1 MIGIRINVQDT
12 ATPALRR
19 LEAGI
24 QPARLAP
31 IIGRSARN
39 ATREHLFARDAQG
52 NKLGGRRTHYYG
64 QAARATNFTVEG
76 DMVVVSI
83 PQIGIRQRYYGGT
96 IKPKTAKYL
105 TIPVHPAAHGKRAR
119 EFGDLQFAIKPG
131 IGPCLVR
138 PGGMKATRTKVQQR
152 GRFRGEDSTSSVLS
166 TSYGADVVMYRLV
179 RSVTQQAD
187 PSVLPTSEAL
197 AAAIRPDLEA
207 HIARLT
213 ARASGPA

>member
-1 MIGIRINVQDT
+1 MVSLRLNITDT

-39 ATREHLFARDAQG
+39 AIRTHLFARDGQG
-52 NKLGGRRTHYYG
+52 NRLGGRRTHYYG
-64 QAARATNFTVEG
+64 TAGRATNFTLEG
-76 DMVVVSI
+76 DTVVVSI

-119 EFGDLQFAIKPG
+119 EFSDLEVVFGQG
-131 IGPCLVR
+131 GR
-138 PGGMKATRTKVQQR
+138 PIALARKAAGKRTL
-152 GRFRGEDSTSSVLS
+152 GEI
-166 TSYGADVVMYRLV
+166 YYRLV
-179 RSVTQQAD
+179 RSVTQAAD
-187 PSVLPTSEAL
+187 PTVLPTMDAL
-197 AAAIRPDLEA
+197 AAAIRPDLEQ
-207 HIARLT
+207 HITRLT
-213 ARASGPA
+213 ARATGPAS